1 MNETP
6 LLSIIIATKNREF
19 YCIEAI
25 KSILA
30 IESHEL
36 QIAIADNSDS
46 EKVKDFIDTL
56 SDHRIIY
63 KYDNSPTSSIENFN
77 RCLSL
82 ANGEYICMIGD
93 DDSVLPVILDI
104 AKWAKANDVDS
115 ISSNS
120 LIQYY
125 WPNAYIGFDNGLLI
139 YPLIESKIKSI
150 DSKKIIKKLVADG
163 IVNHYSYSIPRTY
176 HGLVKRNLMNTIKA
190 KTGSFYGGLSPDIYS
205 SFALSS
211 LVKNH
216 YEFSLPF
223 TIAGVCA
230 KSSTAENLI
239 GKHSG
244 ELKDMPHLKNKP
256 DYIWDKNIPQYYGV
270 YTTWCESALKALS
283 DMDEKELYGK
293 FNVYPLLAIGI
304 LTNWKYIFK
313 ITIYKSEEIRKIN
326 NINFIVFWSKIIYNM
341 MIQIRVRVSR
351 ALNDKFYLKKSKIT
365 NVKNIK
371 RAIAII
377 SKTKQYLKRDNIF
390 NHVGNIIY

>member
-1 MNETP
+1 MNNIKEP
-6 LLSIIIATKNREF
+6 LLTIIIATKNREY

-30 IESHEL
+30 IKSDEL
-36 QIAIADNSDS
+36 QLAIADNSDS
-46 EKVKDFIDTL
+46 QKVKDFVTTL
-56 SDHRIIY
+56 SDNRIVY
-63 KYDNSPTSSIENFN
+63 KYDNSLTSSIENFN
-77 RCLSL
+77 RCMSL
-82 ANGEYICMIGD
+82 ADGEYICMIGD
-93 DDSVLPVILDI
+93 DDSVLPVILDV
-104 AKWAKANDVDS
+104 ANWAKSNDVDS

-125 WPNAYIGFDNGLLI
+125 WPKAYKGFDNGLLI
-139 YPLIESKIKSI
+139 FPVIESKIKSV
-150 DSKKIIKKLVADG
+150 DSKIIINKLVKDG

-176 HGLVKRNLMNTIKA
+176 HGLVKRDLMNSIKE

-205 SFALSS
+205 SFALSN

-230 KSSTAENLI
+230 KSSTAENLV

-256 DYIWDKNIPQYYGV
+256 DYLWDKNIPKYYGV

-313 ITIYKSEEIRKIN
+313 ITISKTEEIRIN
-326 NINFIVFWSKIIYNM
+326 NNKNFIIFWFKILCNM
-341 MIQIRVRVSR
+341 IIQIQVRVFR
-351 ALNDKFYLKKSKIT
+351 TLFDKFYLKKSKIA
-365 NVKNIK
+365 NIINIQS
-371 RAIAII
+371 AVLIV
-377 SKTKQYLKRDNIF
+377 SETKQYLTRDDLLHKI
-390 NHVGNIIY
+390 

>member
-1 MNETP
+1 MNEIKQP

-30 IESHEL
+30 TESDEL
-36 QIAIADNSDS
+36 QLAIADNSDS
-46 EKVKDFIDTL
+46 EKVKDFVATL
-56 SDHRIIY
+56 SDHRIVY

-77 RCLSL
+77 RCMSL

-93 DDSVLPVILDI
+93 DDSVLPVILQI
-104 AKWAKANDVDS
+104 AKWAKSNDVDS

-125 WPNAYIGFDNGLLI
+125 WPKAYKGFDNGLLI
-139 YPLIESKIKSI
+139 FPVIESKIKSI
-150 DSKKIIKKLVADG
+150 DSKIIINKLVKHG

-176 HGLVKRNLMNTIKA
+176 HGLVKRDLMNIIKA

-230 KSSTAENLI
+230 KSSTAENLV

-256 DYIWDKNIPQYYGV
+256 DYLWDKNIPKYYGV

-283 DMDEKELYGK
+283 DMDEKELYSK

-304 LTNWKYIFK
+304 LTNWKYILK
-313 ITIYKSEEIRKIN
+313 ITISKTEEIRRNTNKNFLIFWFKIL
-326 NINFIVFWSKIIYNM
+326 WNM
-341 MIQIRVRVSR
+341 IIQIRMRIFR
-351 ALNDKFYLKKSKIT
+351 ILYDKFYLKKIKIT
-365 NVKNIK
+365 NIVNIEG
-371 RAIAII
+371 AISIV
-377 SKTKQYLKRDNIF
+377 SSTKQYLERDAKL
-390 NHVGNIIY
+390 YK